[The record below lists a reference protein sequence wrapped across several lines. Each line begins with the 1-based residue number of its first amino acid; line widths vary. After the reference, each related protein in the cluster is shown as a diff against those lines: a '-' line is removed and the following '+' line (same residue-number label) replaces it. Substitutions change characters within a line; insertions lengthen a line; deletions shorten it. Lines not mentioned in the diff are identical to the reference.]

1 MFMFQTASSGF
12 LLVYMYALA
21 VLQVKGQ
28 SARASM
34 TTVTLATVSRYVDN
48 VTTVN
53 NASSPNTTISNS
65 TSSGLLTALDAESTS
80 RMIILIV
87 VSLLVVAAAVAIL
100 VMWRRSRRGL
110 PGRPNGQ
117 VPRPGPAETEDL
129 STVLQNPG
137 FISSSRGEM
146 TEQLSGLPIRLAD
159 DDPDDST
166 VYHELRKPSPSPN
179 EELMDEFYPIE
190 IPEDDRG

>member
-1 MFMFQTASSGF
+1 MPCQG
-12 LLVYMYALA
+12 
-21 VLQVKGQ
+21 
-28 SARASM
+28 
-34 TTVTLATVSRYVDN
+34 
-48 VTTVN
+48 
-53 NASSPNTTISNS
+53 P
-65 TSSGLLTALDAESTS
+65 LTALDAESTS

-87 VSLLVVAAAVAIL
+87 VSVLVVVAAVTIL